1 MDLVYIKEEMP
12 SYECFRVITRFDS
25 SDVGENWTDKHEFKN
40 LDELK
45 DFIFGVNLCEIVCNL
60 DIYPFDDLPHAP
72 HTEALK
78 ILLSEDKITKSQ
90 YPLFKIAFDNNYYV
104 NGDMEIYHYHDGK
117 KEECDIKSN
126 HADEIKMETLARA
139 MIKIYQELE

>member
-12 SYECFRVITRFDS
+12 QYECFRIITRFYS
-25 SDVGENWTDKHEFKN
+25 SDVGENWTDKQVFKT

-45 DFIFGVNLCEIVCNL
+45 DFMFGVFLCEAVCDL
-60 DIYPFDDLPHAP
+60 DIYPFDELPTAP

-78 ILLSEDKITKSQ
+78 ILLSEGKITEAQ
-90 YPLFKIAFDNNYYV
+90 YPLFKKAFDNNYYV
-104 NGDMEIYHYHDGK
+104 NGDMEIYHYHDNK
-117 KEECDIKSN
+117 KEQCIIKAN
-126 HADEIKMETLARA
+126 NEDTTKLDVLARA